1 MKITNISCT
10 QFAGVRDRSVS
21 FTDGINVIY
30 GKNESGKSTLVNLL
44 SRTLFQNARLDR
56 RSDKEFF
63 ELYFPGSKKGSSM
76 KRNRSINPRYR
87 KVVVPGIHTAENHDF
102 ISSDQG
108 SRSSIS
114 KSLLCSARSGNMLSR

>member
-1 MKITNISCT
+1 M
-10 QFAGVRDRSVS
+10 
-21 FTDGINVIY
+21 
-30 GKNESGKSTLVNLL
+30 L
-44 SRTLFQNARLDR
+44 SH
-56 RSDKEFF
+56 KEFLINQNNSKVNKTIR
-63 ELYFPGSKKGSSM
+63 EYHKMEINQRNKQLDLLYDKC
-76 KRNRSINPRYR
+76 NRSINPRYR